1 MKTLIFQLLLAI
13 VSSAAWSSAEPLSRA
28 QAVARAL
35 EANPDVKKAGENL
48 SKLRGYVTEAR
59 ADALPEIKILGQWTK
74 FRDPSILNSGSFDS
88 FPPEFIDQL
97 KPVPTALWDGYA
109 TLKQTLWSF
118 KVGKALKAARL
129 ATESGDEEIRRV
141 RQAVALLAIQAYNEH
156 VLSLER
162 VRVAGNAVRQKEMQ
176 LETTRNR
183 RASGVATDLDVLRF
197 EVDLENTRAQLL
209 AQEGAAELARGRLNA
224 VLVRPIGSPIEPTD
238 RLEYVEVTVSPEQ
251 AVAAAWSHRPEVK
264 QVDLEERI
272 RGFAV
277 GIARA
282 DMRPSLDFNGTF
294 GWSTRK
300 TSNFFESDFQ
310 RWSAGAVLTIPVF
323 DGWRTA
329 GKVAQAQADKN
340 KVTQDRIALE
350 NQIRLEARDAVD
362 RLSVARKVLGA
373 AELNLRQAQK
383 ALEMIQANYKY
394 GAATLLD
401 VIDAQAAQTQADSN
415 RIQALFAHANA
426 RAMLRFVMAQD
437 PLDPPP
443 DLDPSPV
450 VIPAESS
457 RHLPTGVSNPT
468 PTGTGT
474 KP

>member
-1 MKTLIFQLLLAI
+1 MRRRIVGLLVVFALWAK
-13 VSSAAWSSAEPLSRA
+13 SSSAEPLSRA

-35 EANPDVKKAGENL
+35 EANPDVKRAGENL
-48 SKLRGYVTEAR
+48 NKLHGFVTEAR
-59 ADALPEIKILGQWTK
+59 ADALPDLRILGQWTR
-74 FRDPSILNSGSFDS
+74 FRDPSLLNSPSFDS
-88 FPPEFIDQL
+88 FPPEFKDQL
-97 KPVPTALWDGYA
+97 TPVPATLWDGYA
-109 TLKQTLWSF
+109 VLKQTLFSL
-118 KVGKALKAARL
+118 KVGKALKAAKL
-129 ATESGDEEIRRV
+129 ATQSGHEEIRRV
-141 RQAVALLAIQAYNEH
+141 QQAVALLAIQAYNEH

-162 VRVAGNAVRQKEMQ
+162 VRVAKNAVRQKEIQ

-238 RLEYVEVTVSPEQ
+238 RLEYVEVDVSPEQ

-264 QVDLEERI
+264 QVELEERI

-277 GIARA
+277 GIAKA

-300 TSNFFESDFQ
+300 TSNFWDRDFE
-310 RWSAGAVLTIPVF
+310 RWSASFVLTVPVF
-323 DGWRTA
+323 DGRRTA

-340 KVTQDRIALE
+340 KVAQDRIALE

-362 RLSVARKVLGA
+362 RLTVAKKVLDA
-373 AELNLRQAQK
+373 TELNVRQAQK
-383 ALEMIQANYKY
+383 ALEMIEANYKF

-401 VIDAQAAQTQADSN
+401 VIDAQAAQTLADSN
-415 RIQALFAHANA
+415 RIQALYTHANA

-437 PLDPPP
+437 PLDPPAGGGALP
-443 DLDPSPV
+443 PTA
-450 VIPAESS
+450 PAESQTQGE
-457 RHLPTGVSNPT
+457 TGMRP
-468 PTGTGT
+468 
-474 KP
+474 

>member
-1 MKTLIFQLLLAI
+1 
-13 VSSAAWSSAEPLSRA
+13 
-28 QAVARAL
+28 
-35 EANPDVKKAGENL
+35 
-48 SKLRGYVTEAR
+48 
-59 ADALPEIKILGQWTK
+59 
-74 FRDPSILNSGSFDS
+74 
-88 FPPEFIDQL
+88 
-97 KPVPTALWDGYA
+97 
-109 TLKQTLWSF
+109 
-118 KVGKALKAARL
+118 LKAARL
-129 ATESGDEEIRRV
+129 ATQSGDEEIRRV
-141 RQAVALLAIQAYNEH
+141 RQAVALLAIQTYNDY

-162 VRVAGNAVRQKEMQ
+162 TRVAGNAVALKEKQ
-176 LETTRNR
+176 LDTTRNR

-209 AQEGAAELARGRLNA
+209 AQEGAAELTRGRLNA
-224 VLVRPIGSPIEPTD
+224 VLVRPIGSPITPTD
-238 RLEYVEVTVSPEQ
+238 RLDYVAVSVTPEQ

-277 GIARA
+277 GIAKA
-282 DMRPSLDFNGTF
+282 DMRPSLDFNGSF
-294 GWSTRK
+294 GWSTRRA
-300 TSNFFESDFQ
+300 SNFFERDFR

-350 NQIRLEARDAVD
+350 NLIRLEAQDAVD
-362 RLSVARKVLGA
+362 RLSVAKKVLGA
-373 AELNLRQAQK
+373 AELNLTQAQR

-401 VIDAQAAQTQADSN
+401 VIDAQAAQTVADSN
-415 RIQALFAHANA
+415 RIQALYTHANA

-437 PLDPPP
+437 PLDPTTDVGPP
-443 DLDPSPV
+443 PV
-450 VIPAESS
+450 VP
-457 RHLPTGVSNPT
+457 LPP
-468 PTGTGT
+468 PETGT

>member
-1 MKTLIFQLLLAI
+1 MSPRSTVVLLAI
-13 VSSAAWSSAEPLSRA
+13 LLVAAPGGAEPLSRA

-35 EANPDVKKAGENL
+35 EANPDVKKAAENL
-48 SKLRGYVTEAR
+48 NKLRGYVTEAR

-88 FPPEFIDQL
+88 FPPEFVDQL
-97 KPVPTALWDGYA
+97 KPRPTALWDGYA
-109 TLKQTLWSF
+109 TLKQTLFSF
-118 KVGKALKAARL
+118 KIGKALKAARL
-129 ATESGDEEIRRV
+129 ATDSGNEEIRRV
-141 RQAVALLAIQAYNEH
+141 QQAVALLAIQAYNEH

-162 VRVAGNAVRQKEMQ
+162 VRVAGYAVKQKEKQ

-183 RASGVATDLDVLRF
+183 RASGVATDVDVLRF
-197 EVDLENTRAQLL
+197 EVDLENARAQLL

-238 RLEYVEVTVSPEQ
+238 RLEYVEVTVTPEE

-277 GIARA
+277 GIAKA
-282 DMRPSLDFNGTF
+282 EMRPSLELNGNF

-300 TSNFFESDFQ
+300 TQNFFDREFE
-310 RWSAGAVLTIPVF
+310 RWSTGVVLTIPVF
-323 DGWRTA
+323 DGLRTA
-329 GKVAQAQADKN
+329 GKVAQAQADRN
-340 KVTQDRIALE
+340 AVAQDRIALE

-362 RLSVARKVLGA
+362 RLSVAKKVLGA

-383 ALEMIQANYKY
+383 ALEMIQANYQF

-401 VIDAQAAQTQADSN
+401 VIDAQAAQTLADSN
-415 RIQALFAHANA
+415 RIQALYAHANA

-437 PLDPPP
+437 PLDPADASSSPAVAPLAGATPP
-443 DLDPSPV
+443 DS
-450 VIPAESS
+450 
-457 RHLPTGVSNPT
+457 
-468 PTGTGT
+468 GTRQ
-474 KP
+474 